1 MSRYG
6 DNNIL
11 PKYYMRYFRSV
22 IKRVNKTEDEHKDQ
36 KIRSR
41 TGLLKVSSLSN
52 TRASHNDTI
61 LAWIMLHN
69 ISNMYRDLK
78 HQEILQALLS
88 IQTLSLPYIFLCNR
102 RKQDEVKENVK
113 RSNSINSSAHI
124 IKQGRSY
131 GNILS
136 VLSNLDS
143 TDSILK
149 YILPL
154 SSDILKED
162 FILMGGKISYLPDR
176 NKQTVASEI

>member
-88 IQTLSLPYIFLCNR
+88 IQ
-102 RKQDEVKENVK
+102 
-113 RSNSINSSAHI
+113 
-124 IKQGRSY
+124 
-131 GNILS
+131 
-136 VLSNLDS
+136 NLKS
-143 TDSILK
+143 PIYFS
-149 YILPL
+149 P
-154 SSDILKED
+154 
-162 FILMGGKISYLPDR
+162 
-176 NKQTVASEI
+176 